1 MATAPVLD
9 AQGLHDGHGRRV
21 DYVRLSLTDRC
32 DLRCTYCMGEDM
44 AFLPRA
50 ALLSA
55 DEIVELAGRFVAR
68 GVRRIR
74 LTGGEPLGR
83 RDALAI
89 AQGVGVMLG
98 QGQGKGLDEL
108 TLTTNGTRLARHAA
122 GLHTAGIARVNV
134 SLDTLNASRF
144 RMLTRGGDIAQVF
157 AGIAGAAEA
166 GLAVKINMVALQGV
180 NDDEIVAMLRWC
192 GARGHDLSLI
202 EAMPLG
208 AVGGRAA
215 TFLPL
220 SEARDTIEREF
231 TLLPSTKRTG
241 GPARYWQVPALGV
254 TLGLISPLTHNFC
267 DSCNRVRVSADGQLY
282 MCLGHEDRV
291 DLRAAL
297 RGQGDETLDEAFDR
311 ALRLKPARHAFA
323 IGTPATQRH
332 MSVTGG

>member
-1 MATAPVLD
+1 MVTAPVPD
-9 AQGLHDGHGRRV
+9 AQGLHDGLGRRV

-55 DEIVELAGRFVAR
+55 DEIAELAGRFVAR

-83 RDALAI
+83 RDARAI
-89 AQGVGVMLG
+89 AQGVGAMLG
-98 QGQGKGLDEL
+98 QGLDEL
-108 TLTTNGTRLARHAA
+108 TLTTNGTRLARFAADLHAA
-122 GLHTAGIARVNV
+122 GIRRVNV
-134 SLDTLNASRF
+134 SLDTLDAARF
-144 RMLTRGGDIAQVF
+144 RTVTRGGDIAQVF

-166 GLAVKINMVALQGV
+166 GLAVKINTVALRGV
-180 NDDEIVAMLRWC
+180 NEDEIVAMLRWC
-192 GARGHDLSLI
+192 GERGHDLSLI